1 MYYTHIFIQILLQT
15 SQKILLKYF
24 QISNRFYLVVKDHVF
39 LSCMLEA
46 QFKDSL
52 CVLLSTF
59 DMIGMFPGTLEHV
72 LNMRYTRICPRHV

>member
-1 MYYTHIFIQILLQT
+1 
-15 SQKILLKYF
+15 
-24 QISNRFYLVVKDHVF
+24 
-39 LSCMLEA
+39 MLEA